1 MQQQEPS
8 VLSLPHRIV
17 RGLAV
22 LSADETGWGHQL
34 WLALLV
40 AASAAFSFVFACA
53 TPFAAFAAAAALTL
67 SRRDALRLTV
77 AVWLANQVLGYAD
90 IASGLHGVRRG
101 ALRRRGCM
109 ARRNGELHAA
119 DCRPDIFG
127 QRGCAHWPLRSA
139 SGRRRGWAYR
149 PIHAAAV
156 RGGRDCLGPKA
167 RVSTFTPMDSL
178 ASGQADCPRS
188 LNLPGVYGAARSRSR
203 GDLQRSAAHDLEFSC
218 GRGHAR
224 HGFARALARRGRWVP
239 CRRGSSSDD
248 AENDGQRSVARRE
261 VRPTA

>member
-77 AVWLANQVLGYAD
+77 VVWLANQVLGYAVLKYPWT
-90 IASGLHGVRRG
+90 ANSFAWG
-101 ALRRRGCM
+101 AVLG
-109 ARRNGELHAA
+109 
-119 DCRPDIFG
+119 
-127 QRGCAHWPLRSA
+127 
-139 SGRRRGWAYR
+139 
-149 PIHAAAV
+149 AAAV
-156 RGGRDCLGPKA
+156 LTTVAARWVTLRLAGRSYGVLALATLLAAFMVYEGVLFAVAVAWLGGTE
-167 RVSTFTPMDSL
+167 SFTPLIVGRIFSVNVVAL
-178 ASGQADCPRS
+178 IGLSALHRV
-188 LNLPGVYGAARSRSR
+188 GVGVGLIGPSTLR
-203 GDLQRSAAHDLEFSC
+203 LSAA
-218 GRGHAR
+218 GG
-224 HGFARALARRGRWVP
+224 
-239 CRRGSSSDD
+239 
-248 AENDGQRSVARRE
+248 
-261 VRPTA
+261 TA

>member
-77 AVWLANQVLGYAD
+77 AVWLANQVLGYAVLKYPWT
-90 IASGLHGVRRG
+90 ANSFAWG
-101 ALRRRGCM
+101 AVLG
-109 ARRNGELHAA
+109 
-119 DCRPDIFG
+119 
-127 QRGCAHWPLRSA
+127 
-139 SGRRRGWAYR
+139 
-149 PIHAAAV
+149 AAAV
-156 RGGRDCLGPKA
+156 LTTVAARWVTLRLAGRSYGVLALATLLAAFMVYEGVLFAVAVAWLGGTE
-167 RVSTFTPMDSL
+167 SFTPLIVGRIFSVNVVAL
-178 ASGQADCPRS
+178 IGLSALHRV
-188 LNLPGVYGAARSRSR
+188 GVGVGLIGPSTLR
-203 GDLQRSAAHDLEFSC
+203 LSAA
-218 GRGHAR
+218 GG
-224 HGFARALARRGRWVP
+224 
-239 CRRGSSSDD
+239 
-248 AENDGQRSVARRE
+248 
-261 VRPTA
+261 TA